1 MAQPPMTNP
10 TGAERR
16 RSARVR
22 LAIPV
27 EVEWTGEDQAPVRE
41 HAETEVLNAYGGLLR
56 MKPRFP
62 IPLQI
67 HLTNPRTSQT
77 TWARV
82 VGFREPKPKGLL
94 GVAVEFTAP
103 SQTFWGVSFPPLLSP
118 SPN

>member
-10 TGAERR
+10 TGEERR
-16 RSARVR
+16 RSPRVR

-27 EVEWTGEDQAPVRE
+27 DVEWTGEDQVPVRE

-82 VGFREPKPKGLL
+82 VGFREPKPKGSQPNFL
-94 GVAVEFTAP
+94 GRRLPTAP
-103 SQTFWGVSFPPLLSP
+103 QPFPQLGTRRPD
-118 SPN
+118 